1 VQARITSFTVHPF
14 TRSPV
19 HLVTPS
25 PLHLFTPSP
34 ADAKAKNT
42 RRKHLSLNH
51 LPAPGLF
58 FAAHTSSWRDGTEHQ
73 RKGTGVDGANGKT
86 TILVVDDNSDNVEIL
101 RAFLESRG
109 FTVAEARDGR
119 TALARM
125 EEVRPDLVLLDVM
138 MPGMDGW
145 EVCRVIKQHPQLGDT
160 KVVMV
165 TAKGGFEDKMEG
177 LRSRADDYVV
187 KPVDFKELMEKVTRN
202 LAARGSQ
209 A

>member
-1 VQARITSFTVHPF
+1 MEAAES
-14 TRSPV
+14 
-19 HLVTPS
+19 
-25 PLHLFTPSP
+25 
-34 ADAKAKNT
+34 KA
-42 RRKHLSLNH
+42 
-51 LPAPGLF
+51 
-58 FAAHTSSWRDGTEHQ
+58 
-73 RKGTGVDGANGKT
+73 
-86 TILVVDDNSDNVEIL
+86 TILVVDDNTDNVEIL

-109 FTVAEARDGR
+109 FTIAEARDGR
-119 TALARM
+119 AALAKM

-165 TAKGGFEDKMEG
+165 TAKGGFEDKFEG
-177 LRSRADDYVV
+177 LRSGADDYVV
-187 KPVDFKELMEKVTRN
+187 KPVDFKDLMGKVERN

>member
-1 VQARITSFTVHPF
+1 VEATES
-14 TRSPV
+14 
-19 HLVTPS
+19 
-25 PLHLFTPSP
+25 
-34 ADAKAKNT
+34 KA
-42 RRKHLSLNH
+42 
-51 LPAPGLF
+51 
-58 FAAHTSSWRDGTEHQ
+58 
-73 RKGTGVDGANGKT
+73 

-109 FTVAEARDGR
+109 FTIAEARDGR
-119 TALARM
+119 EALGKM

-165 TAKGGFEDKMEG
+165 TAKGGFEDKFEG
-177 LRSRADDYVV
+177 MRSGADDYVV
-187 KPVDFKELMEKVTRN
+187 KPVDFKDLMLKVERN
-202 LAARGSQ
+202 LAARGSK